1 MWLAGLD
8 WWIATGVL
16 VVLELL
22 TGTFYLLM
30 IACGTAAGGIVHL
43 LGAGT
48 DSAMVV
54 AALVALAGVAIVK
67 RSRLSPRRREA
78 RANRDVNLDI
88 GEILEVPAWHDRRAR
103 VKYRGAEWDVELMP
117 GQSETARWYQIR
129 ELSGNRLLVGAKS
142 E

>member
-1 MWLAGLD
+1 MWQAGLD
-8 WWIATGVL
+8 WWIVTGVL

-30 IACGTAAGGIVHL
+30 IACGTAAGGIAHL
-43 LGAGT
+43 LGANT
-48 DSAMVV
+48 DIAMAV
-54 AALVALAGVAIVK
+54 AALVALAGVGCVK
-67 RSRLSPRRREA
+67 RSRLAPRRREA
-78 RANRDVNLDI
+78 RGNRDVNLDI
-88 GEILEVPAWHDRRAR
+88 GETLEVTAWQARRAR
-103 VKYRGAEWDVELMP
+103 VMYRGAQWDVELMP

>member
-1 MWLAGLD
+1 MWQVGLD

-30 IACGTAAGGIVHL
+30 IACGTLAGGIAHAVGVPPSWDML
-43 LGAGT
+43 IA
-48 DSAMVV
+48 AVV
-54 AALVALAGVAIVK
+54 ALVGVAVVK
-67 RSRLSPRRREA
+67 RSGLSVRRRDA
-78 RANRDVNLDI
+78 RANPDVNQDI
-88 GEILEVPAWHDRRAR
+88 GETLEVTAWHERRAR
-103 VKYRGAEWDVELMP
+103 VMYRGAQWDVELLP
-117 GQSETARWYQIR
+117 GQSESARWYQIR